1 MIAKGRYG
9 FAGNV
14 TQKGAISAHMAITAN
29 DVGNMNGVRMD
40 TGTRTFR
47 ESEDFNS
54 TKSIRTRQE

>member
-14 TQKGAISAHMAITAN
+14 TQIGAISAHMAITAN

-47 ESEDFNS
+47 ESEDFSS
-54 TKSIRTRQE
+54 TKRIRTRQR